1 MNTNTQTYNDMWQQC
16 LDHLRTRTTEE
27 EFVKWFQP
35 IEPLEFDGQTLR
47 LRVPNA
53 SYVYQIEKNYLKFL
67 RPIISQLYGQ
77 QTKLFYAVPKPQP
90 QPQPEVDTTGIR
102 RIVAQNDT
110 ANIQNYNPIAIPGLK
125 RLKIDPNLNPS
136 LKFSSFIEGDCNRLA
151 RSAGMAVAVNPGN
164 SPFNPLYIY
173 GDSGLGKTHV
183 VQAIGHEIGERH
195 PELQVLYVS
204 MNKFQAQFQRA
215 YLSDKKGEL
224 NDFIHFYQMVDVL
237 IIDDIQELTGKPGTQ
252 NVFFNI
258 FNHLH
263 LSGKQLI
270 LTSDKPPVELKD
282 IEERL
287 LTRFKWGLTTQIQT
301 PDYQTK
307 IKIIRAKMGK
317 LGVPISDEV
326 VNFLAENISA
336 NVREIEGALSSL
348 VANASFMG
356 RRITTSLAKEILK
369 VYVRLTQKEIT
380 IDHIIQTVCRYLNI
394 DAERFNST
402 ERTRE
407 IAQARQVAMYLAKQ
421 HTKAPLTAIGSA
433 IGGRN
438 HATVLHSCKAVSN
451 LIDTDKQFRHQV
463 EEIEKLVLA

>member
-1 MNTNTQTYNDMWQQC
+1 MWQQC
-16 LDHLRTRTTEE
+16 LTRLKAQTTEE
-27 EFVKWFQP
+27 EFAKWFQP
-35 IEPLEFDGQTLR
+35 IVPLEFDGTTLR

-67 RPIISQLYGQ
+67 RPIISQLYGL
-77 QTKLFYAVPKPQP
+77 QTKLFYAVPKPAP
-90 QPQPEVDTTGIR
+90 APQPEVDATEIR
-102 RIVAQNDT
+102 RAIVQNDT
-110 ANIQNYNPIAIPGLK
+110 ANIQNPMTIPGL
-125 RLKIDPNLNPS
+125 RRMKIDPNLNPG
-136 LKFSSFIEGDCNRLA
+136 LRFSNFIEGDCNRLA
-151 RSAGMAVAVNPGN
+151 RSAGISIALNPGN
-164 SPFNPLYIY
+164 TPFNPLYIY

-183 VQAIGHEIGERH
+183 VQAIGHEICERH

-224 NDFIHFYQMVDVL
+224 SDFIHFYQMIDVL

-252 NVFFNI
+252 NIFFNI

-263 LSGKQLI
+263 LAGKQLI

-287 LTRFKWGLTTQIQT
+287 LTRFKWGLTTRIQA

-307 IKIIRAKMGK
+307 IKIIKAKVEK
-317 LGVPISDEV
+317 LNVPISDEV
-326 VNFLAENISA
+326 ISFLAENISA

-356 RRITTSLAKEILK
+356 RRITTTLAKEILK
-369 VYVRLTQKEIT
+369 VYVQLTQKEIT
-380 IDHIIQTVCRYLNI
+380 IDHIIDVVCGHQNI
-394 DAERFNST
+394 DRARLNST
-402 ERTRE
+402 ERTRD
-407 IAQARQVAMYLAKQ
+407 IAQARQIAMYLAKQ

-438 HATVLHSCKAVSN
+438 HATVLHSCKAISN
-451 LIDTDKQFRHQV
+451 LIETDKTFRNQI
-463 EEIEKLVLA
+463 EEIERLVLA

>member
-1 MNTNTQTYNDMWQQC
+1 MTPNTQTYNEMWQQC
-16 LDHLRTRTTEE
+16 LAHLRTQTTEE
-27 EFVKWFQP
+27 EFSKWFEP
-35 IEPLEFDGQTLR
+35 IVPLEFDGTTLR

-67 RPIISQLYGQ
+67 RPIISQLYGL
-77 QTKLFYAVPKPQP
+77 QTKLFYAVPKPAP
-90 QPQPEVDTTGIR
+90 APQPEVDTTEIR
-102 RIVAQNDT
+102 RTIAQNDT
-110 ANIQNYNPIAIPGLK
+110 ANIQNPLTIPGLR
-125 RLKIDPNLNPS
+125 RLRIDPNLSPG
-136 LKFSSFIEGDCNRLA
+136 LRFSNYIEGNCNRLA
-151 RSAGMAVAVNPGN
+151 RSAGMAIAINPGN
-164 SPFNPLYIY
+164 NPFNPLYIY

-183 VQAIGHEIGERH
+183 VQAIGHEICERH

-224 NDFIHFYQMVDVL
+224 NDFIHFYQMIDVL

-307 IKIIRAKMGK
+307 IKIIKAKVDK
-317 LGVPISDEV
+317 LNVPISEEV
-326 VNFLAENISA
+326 VAFLAENISA

-369 VYVRLTQKEIT
+369 VYVQLTQKEIT
-380 IDHIIQTVCRYLNI
+380 IDHIIDVVCAHQNI
-394 DAERFNST
+394 DRTRLNST
-402 ERTRE
+402 ERTRDV
-407 IAQARQVAMYLAKQ
+407 AQSRQIAMYLAKQ

-438 HATVLHSCKAVSN
+438 HATVLHSCKAISN
-451 LIDTDKQFRHQV
+451 LIETDKNFRRQV
-463 EEIEKLVLA
+463 EEIERLVLS